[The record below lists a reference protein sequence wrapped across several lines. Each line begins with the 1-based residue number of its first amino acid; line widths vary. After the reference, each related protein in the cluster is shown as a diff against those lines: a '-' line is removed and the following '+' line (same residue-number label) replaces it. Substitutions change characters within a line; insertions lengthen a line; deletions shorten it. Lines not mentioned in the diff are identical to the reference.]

1 MVADGAMLLATDALS
16 VERTLGSYML
26 SSCDLAQSQQAE
38 FSRLHGSSEY
48 LLDYATTYD
57 DNADQLLKEH
67 VSDVP
72 LQHNITEDQ
81 LLKQHV
87 LDVPLQHNI
96 TDDQLLK
103 QHVLHVALHHNIIE
117 DQLLKQHVLDVPLQH
132 NITEFRDLIQD
143 EEFAETCA
151 NFTTAERTALT
162 VEFGEDME
170 QYILAIDDVRQGHII
185 PSILQVNWTYFFI

>member
-72 LQHNITEDQ
+72 LQHNITE
-81 LLKQHV
+81 
-87 LDVPLQHNI
+87 
-96 TDDQLLK
+96 
-103 QHVLHVALHHNIIE
+103 
-117 DQLLKQHVLDVPLQH
+117 
-132 NITEFRDLIQD
+132 FRDLIQD
-143 EEFAETCA
+143 EEFAETCT
-151 NFTTAERTALT
+151 NFTPAERTALT

>member
-67 VSDVP
+67 VIDVP
-72 LQHNITEDQ
+72 LEHNIT
-81 LLKQHV
+81 
-87 LDVPLQHNI
+87 
-96 TDDQLLK
+96 
-103 QHVLHVALHHNIIE
+103 E

-170 QYILAIDDVRQGHII
+170 QYILAIDDVRQDHII
-185 PSILQVNWTYFFI
+185 PSILQVIWTYFLFKHQRQRA